1 LADIK
6 ALFAADGALAQAVRD
21 YQPRPG
27 QQELAEARPRKVW
40 GGGRLGGGWALC
52 FKRAFSTSVALGLV
66 TVSITLGWEVKLL
79 SFNRIVGN
87 LPVQCFCFAQ
97 EVTLFILRIYPLTVA
112 FKGLHRML
120 V

>member
-1 LADIK
+1 MSIPTIWARL
-6 ALFAADGALAQAVRD
+6 R
-21 YQPRPG
+21 RPVPISVG
-27 QQELAEARPRKVW
+27 SDLIIEPTS
-40 GGGRLGGGWALC
+40 RLGGWWALC